1 MKDLTLIMDILG
13 NYQYKNTSKGIYAYI
28 DTVNGRE
35 EVSVTGNV
43 FYSIIADDYR
53 RATNGDPVG
62 IGTIK
67 KCVFNQCGSILKTQK
82 LIDTNLRIQQEEDG
96 SIIRINL
103 ANEKYEYIEITCN
116 GWKICSDG
124 DKYFSKVNGQG
135 EMPKP
140 IRGGELEKIFNYCR
154 IPDEKKKLFLAYVI
168 SCFIDII
175 HPCLVIQGS
184 AGSGKSTLSTMLKM
198 LIDPCKNNAPCI
210 FPKSE
215 GELQYMYNS
224 NYFVAYDNMQKLNA
238 KQSDY
243 LCSIVTGSQI
253 LKRKLYTDSEV
264 CQYDL
269 RQPILLNGISGIVT
283 REDMLDRSI
292 IIELLPLES
301 DVRYSERQLMRDFKN
316 DLPYILGGIMDVLV
330 EVIATYEP
338 DSLFSSPRL
347 IDFYEYGYYICEAIE
362 KGSGDVF
369 CDEFNNSM
377 YNQKKK
383 FCKNEELK
391 EVLICFLEENDNY
404 WYGTMGD
411 FSEELLS
418 FTEEWETT
426 EKPSAVPPTANRLA
440 RELHVMN
447 ESLKERGIYIA
458 YSKDKRNCSTV
469 KIWLVEDEE

>member
-1 MKDLTLIMDILG
+1 MKDLTLIMDMLG
-13 NYQYKNTSKGIYAYI
+13 KYQYKNTSNGIYAYI
-28 DTVNGRE
+28 DTANGRE
-35 EVSVTGNV
+35 EVPVTGNV

-53 RATNGDPVG
+53 NATGEPVG

-67 KCVFNQCGSILKTQK
+67 KCVISQCGSVIRTQK
-82 LIDTNLRIQQEEDG
+82 LIDTKLRIQREDDG
-96 SIIRINL
+96 TVIRINL
-103 ANEKYEYIEITCN
+103 ANEKYEYIEVTCE
-116 GWKICSDG
+116 GWKIRSDG
-124 DKYFSKVNGQG
+124 DKYFSKINGQE

-140 IRGGELEKIFNYCR
+140 IRGGELERIFDYCR
-154 IPDEKKKLFLAYVI
+154 IPVGKQKLFLAYVI

-175 HPCLVIQGS
+175 HPCLVIQGA
-184 AGSGKSTLSTMLKM
+184 AGSGKSSLSTFLKM

-215 GELQYMYNS
+215 TELQYMYHS

-243 LCSIVTGSQI
+243 LCSIVTGSQV
-253 LKRKLYTDSEV
+253 LKRKLYTDSEI

-292 IIELLPLES
+292 IIDLLPFENNG
-301 DVRYSERQLMRDFKN
+301 RYSERQLMRNFKN
-316 DLPYILGGIMDVLV
+316 DLPFILGGIMDVLA

-362 KGSGDVF
+362 KGGGDEF
-369 CDEFNNSM
+369 CDEFNSTM
-377 YNQKKK
+377 YSQKKK
-383 FCKNEELK
+383 FCENEQLN
-391 EVLICFLEENDNY
+391 EVLRCFLEENHNH

-411 FSEELLS
+411 FSEDLLS
-418 FTEEWETT
+418 FTDEWETSDD
-426 EKPSAVPPTANRLA
+426 PSVVPPTANRLA
-440 RELHVMN
+440 RELHSMDD
-447 ESLKERGIYIA
+447 SLKNRGIYVK
-458 YSKDKRNCSTV
+458 YSKDKRNYSTV
-469 KIWLVEDEE
+469 EIWLVEDEE